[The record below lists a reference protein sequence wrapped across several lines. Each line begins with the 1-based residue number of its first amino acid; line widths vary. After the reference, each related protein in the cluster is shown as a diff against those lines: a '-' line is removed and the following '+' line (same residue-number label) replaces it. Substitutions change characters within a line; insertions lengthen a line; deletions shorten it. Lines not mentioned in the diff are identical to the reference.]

1 VHNCTAVFRQ
11 LRQNNRMKIGI
22 IGSGK
27 MGGGLGRLW
36 AEQGHHVMFSY
47 SRRPEKLQDL
57 VKEIGSHATSGT
69 PRDASGFGDIVF
81 LAVPWATIGDALVAA
96 GSLEGKILITC
107 VNPFGLKGLEVG
119 FRSSAAEE
127 ISKLAPGA
135 IVIEAFNTIFA
146 NILRSRAHVFGDN
159 TPTVFFCGDHRDA
172 KSKVAKL
179 IGDAGLQPVDAG
191 PLQNA
196 RYLEPLAMLMM
207 ELGYS
212 RQMGSD
218 IAMRLMNPA
227 GASELVTDAEV
238 LATSLA

>member
-1 VHNCTAVFRQ
+1 
-11 LRQNNRMKIGI
+11 MKIGI

-36 AEQGHHVMFSY
+36 ARRGHHVMFSY
-47 SRRPEKLQDL
+47 SRRPDKLQDL
-57 VKEIGSHATSGT
+57 VQELGSHASAGT
-69 PRDASGFGDIVF
+69 PQEASGFGDIVL

-96 GSLEGKILITC
+96 GSLQGKILITC
-107 VNPFGLKGLEVG
+107 VNPLGLNGLEVG

-146 NILRSRAHVFGDN
+146 NILHSRADLFGMD

-172 KSKVAKL
+172 KFKVAKL
-179 IGDAGLQPVDAG
+179 IGDAGLRPVDAG

-196 RYLEPLAMLMM
+196 RYLEPMAMLMI
-207 ELGYS
+207 ELSYS
-212 RQMGSD
+212 RQMGSN
-218 IAMRLMNPA
+218 IAMRFMNPA
-227 GASELVTDAEV
+227 VEPELATGAEV
-238 LATSLA
+238 LAVSLG